1 MQRFTFCL
9 WAQLDTIKFK
19 GKEEENKVEEMEE
32 ENKVEEV
39 EEDKEKEEDN
49 GVAAGCRAFCL
60 WLQLDT
66 IKFKAPA
73 ANSPD
78 VQKVD
83 NGFW

>member
-49 GVAAGCRAFCL
+49 G
-60 WLQLDT
+60 
-66 IKFKAPA
+66 
-73 ANSPD
+73 
-78 VQKVD
+78 
-83 NGFW
+83 

>member
-1 MQRFTFCL
+1 
-9 WAQLDTIKFK
+9 
-19 GKEEENKVEEMEE
+19 MEE
-32 ENKVEEV
+32 ENKV

-73 ANSPD
+73 ANSPG

-83 NGFW
+83 NGF

>member
-1 MQRFTFCL
+1 M
-9 WAQLDTIKFK
+9 
-19 GKEEENKVEEMEE
+19 EEMEE
-32 ENKVEEV
+32 ENKV

-83 NGFW
+83 NGF

>member
-1 MQRFTFCL
+1 
-9 WAQLDTIKFK
+9 
-19 GKEEENKVEEMEE
+19 MEE
-32 ENKVEEV
+32 EKKVEEV

-83 NGFW
+83 NGF